1 MHRQG
6 RLLEG
11 SKQPDEDA
19 ESTAPLLNSGKNSAA
34 IIIIT

>member
-19 ESTAPLLNSGKNSAA
+19 ESTAPLLNSGKNSVLLQLL
-34 IIIIT
+34 